1 MTVAN
6 IQVHLQDDV
15 AEAYNATSEQRRTGL
30 SRLLGF
36 LIQEFVEST
45 PESLLSLMDEMS
57 QEAETNGLTDEV
69 LQSILNDE

>member
-6 IQVHLQDDV
+6 IQVQLQDDV
-15 AEAYNATSEQRRTGL
+15 AKAYNATSEQRRTGL

-57 QEAETNGLTDEV
+57 QEAETNGLTDDV